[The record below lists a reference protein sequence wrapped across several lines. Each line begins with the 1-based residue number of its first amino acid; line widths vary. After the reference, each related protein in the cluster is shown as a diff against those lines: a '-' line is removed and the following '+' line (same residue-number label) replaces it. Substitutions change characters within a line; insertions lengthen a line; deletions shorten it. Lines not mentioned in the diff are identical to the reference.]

1 MPAFTV
7 HDCFA
12 TTPNNRDKMVEIVK
26 QAFILIY
33 FNDKGYLIK
42 FHEHILNEL
51 NEMETYSIILKDNK
65 YYLKND
71 LDESKN
77 NLIAI
82 PELPA
87 EILINNDIIKRD
99 VHVTSIITDK
109 KFKLYCDN
117 KRLINNKDPIIG

>member
-12 TTPNNRDKMVEIVK
+12 TTPNNIDKMVEIVK

-33 FNDKGYLIK
+33 FKDKGYLIK

-65 YYLKND
+65 YYLKMTWM
-71 LDESKN
+71 
-77 NLIAI
+77 NLK
-82 PELPA
+82 
-87 EILINNDIIKRD
+87 II
-99 VHVTSIITDK
+99 
-109 KFKLYCDN
+109 
-117 KRLINNKDPIIG
+117 